1 MAKTTEPTR
10 RDADAAHDQLA
21 HDPHRPIYHFLPKA
35 NWMNDPN
42 GLIHWNGQY
51 HMFYQYNPDGAYHAN
66 MHWGHAISADLVH
79 WEHLPVALVPT
90 PATPDAE
97 GCYSGCAVDHN
108 GVPTII
114 YSGHNRANPGQY
126 QLPCLATGD
135 DALRTLTKY
144 AGNPII
150 PGPPPDLDLIG
161 FRDHCVWKEGNT
173 WYQVIGAGIAGVG
186 GTTLLYKSPDLLRWE
201 YVQPICVG
209 DLHETTPL
217 WTGSMWECPDLFP
230 LDGQHVLIVSVWDNR
245 HTHYAIAFVGA
256 YTEHRF
262 APGPPHK
269 LDYGASFY
277 APQSLRDAAGRR
289 IMFGWLR
296 EERDDQAQ
304 RAAGWSGVMSL
315 PRILSL
321 EPGGLSMRPAPE
333 LTQLRRKHVQAR
345 ALNVS
350 SASRALANVRGDS
363 LEIAI
368 AISLGDDDDVGL
380 ILRASPDGTEQTRL
394 VYDRAANQLT
404 LDTTQSSLSAGA
416 RGGRHSGPLTL
427 APDELLRLHIF
438 IDRSVIEVFANERAC
453 VTGRVYPTRADSL
466 GLDLLV
472 QTGSATVAELDVWA
486 LGSIWDNA
494 S

>member
-10 RDADAAHDQLA
+10 HDATEAGERLA
-21 HDPHRPIYHFLPKA
+21 LDPHRPGYHFLPPA

-51 HMFYQYNPDGAYHAN
+51 HMFYQYNPDGAFHAN
-66 MHWGHAISADLVH
+66 MHWGHAVSADLVH
-79 WEHLPVALVPT
+79 WDHLPVALAPT
-90 PATPDAE
+90 PGTPDAE
-97 GCYSGCAVDHN
+97 GCYSGCAIDHD

-209 DLHETTPL
+209 DVNETAPL

-230 LDGQHVLIVSVWDNR
+230 LGGQHVLIVSVWDNR
-245 HTHYAIAFVGA
+245 HTHYSIYFVGTYA
-256 YTEHRF
+256 DNVF
-262 APGPPHK
+262 SPGAPHK
-269 LDYGASFY
+269 LDFGASFY
-277 APQSLRDAAGRR
+277 APQSLRDATGRR

-296 EERDDQAQ
+296 EERDTQAQ
-304 RAAGWSGVMSL
+304 RDAGWSGVMSL
-315 PRILSL
+315 PRVLVL
-321 EPGGLSMRPAPE
+321 RPDGVLTMRPAPE
-333 LTQLRRKHVQAR
+333 LERLRGRHVYAG
-345 ALNVS
+345 ALDLAKA
-350 SASRALANVRGDS
+350 ASKLAGVRGDR
-363 LEIAI
+363 LEIVAEVD
-368 AISLGDDDDVGL
+368 LGQADQASVV
-380 ILRASPDGTEQTRL
+380 LRRSPDGAEQTCVR
-394 VYDRAANQLT
+394 YRRADSCLI
-404 LDTTQSSLSAGA
+404 LDTTRSSLSPAAHGDVH
-416 RGGRHSGPLTL
+416 GGPL
-427 APDELLRLHIF
+427 ELTPGEPLRLRIF
-438 IDRSVIEVFANERAC
+438 LDGSVVEVFANDRVC
-453 VTGRVYPTRADSL
+453 VSGRIYPTRADSL
-466 GLDLLV
+466 GVDL
-472 QTGSATVAELDVWA
+472 VAEGAARLTALDIWE
-486 LGSIWDNA
+486 LRSIWDQ